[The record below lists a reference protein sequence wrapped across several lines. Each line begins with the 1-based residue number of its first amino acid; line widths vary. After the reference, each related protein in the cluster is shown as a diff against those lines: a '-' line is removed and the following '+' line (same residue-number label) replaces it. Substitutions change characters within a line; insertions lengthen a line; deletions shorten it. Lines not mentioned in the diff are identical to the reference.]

1 VRKTG
6 QITMKA
12 GASPYDVATEYY
24 RKVANEQECPAHPL
38 SDSRRM
44 SGVVGRGMVVS
55 LKSFVKD
62 LE

>member
-1 VRKTG
+1 MRKTG
-6 QITMKA
+6 QNPMKP
-12 GASPYDVATEYY
+12 GASPYDVAVEYFPKL
-24 RKVANEQECPAHPL
+24 RVSTMQRSLTRGCG
-38 SDSRRM
+38 RM